1 MNEPF
6 NEKNDSF
13 ASLQSRRE
21 KSNFPNYL
29 KQGQTFEDQV
39 VEEMT
44 RVDATRKD
52 ETPHESLPFDERPD
66 AALFQS
72 NEKEEHQLPAQF
84 RSFKEK
90 ATEGHQKYKPR
101 VDWTSY
107 LNTNQRKPFKP
118 SSVPSST
125 RGLEKEVEPIVSYR
139 ELERELLPNSTDLI
153 LFEKEESLLVSVEE
167 QEDTIEKRMKEYND
181 SSHEKPV
188 QSQIFSTKGYVP
200 AFKRK
205 QESDVEVVQES
216 LLEGL
221 PETKVERRKAPEK
234 PLTGKQRRAMKKSL
248 SMIMEQ
254 EQQGRHLPYGHP
266 QK

>member
-21 KSNFPNYL
+21 KSTFPNYL
-29 KQGQTFEDQV
+29 RQGQSFEDQV

-44 RVDATRKD
+44 RIDATRKD
-52 ETPHESLPFDERPD
+52 ETPQESLPFDEQPD
-66 AALFQS
+66 AALLQPF
-72 NEKEEHQLPAQF
+72 EKEE
-84 RSFKEK
+84 
-90 ATEGHQKYKPR
+90 
-101 VDWTSY
+101 
-107 LNTNQRKPFKP
+107 NQRKPFKP
-118 SSVPSST
+118 STIPSST
-125 RGLEKEVEPIVSYR
+125 RGLEQEETPKVSYR
-139 ELERELLPNSTDLI
+139 ELERELLPNSMDLI
-153 LFEKEESLLVSVEE
+153 LFEKEEALLVSVEE
-167 QEDTIEKRMKEYND
+167 QEDTIEKRLKEYNGT
-181 SSHEKPV
+181 SYEKPV
-188 QSQIFSTKGYVP
+188 QSQVFATKGYVP

-248 SMIMEQ
+248 WPSKKIVVE
-254 EQQGRHLPYGHP
+254 
-266 QK
+266 K

>member
-21 KSNFPNYL
+21 KSAFPNYL

-52 ETPHESLPFDERPD
+52 ETPQESLPFDERSD
-66 AALFQS
+66 AALLQPI
-72 NEKEEHQLPAQF
+72 EKEEHQLPAQF

-118 SSVPSST
+118 STVPSST
-125 RGLEKEVEPIVSYR
+125 RGLEQEETPKVPYR
-139 ELERELLPNSTDLI
+139 ELENELLPNSTDLI
-153 LFEKEESLLVSVEE
+153 LFEKEEALLVSVEE
-167 QEDTIEKRMKEYND
+167 QEDTIEN
-181 SSHEKPV
+181 
-188 QSQIFSTKGYVP
+188 
-200 AFKRK
+200 A
-205 QESDVEVVQES
+205 
-216 LLEGL
+216 
-221 PETKVERRKAPEK
+221 
-234 PLTGKQRRAMKKSL
+234 
-248 SMIMEQ
+248 
-254 EQQGRHLPYGHP
+254 
-266 QK
+266 

>member
-21 KSNFPNYL
+21 KSTFPNYL

-52 ETPHESLPFDERPD
+52 ETPHESLPFYVRPD
-66 AALFQS
+66 AALFQPI
-72 NEKEEHQLPAQF
+72 EYVLIQLPSQF

-118 SSVPSST
+118 SAVPSST
-125 RGLEKEVEPIVSYR
+125 RCLEQEETPKVSYR
-139 ELERELLPNSTDLI
+139 ELERELLPNSMDLI

-167 QEDTIEKRMKEYND
+167 QEDTIEKRLKEYNGT
-181 SSHEKPV
+181 SHEKPV
-188 QSQIFSTKGYVP
+188 QSQVFATKGYVP

-266 QK
+266 KK

>member
-21 KSNFPNYL
+21 KSIFPNYL

-101 VDWTSY
+101 VDWTTY

-118 SSVPSST
+118 STVPSST
-125 RGLEKEVEPIVSYR
+125 RCLEKEVEPKISYR
-139 ELERELLPNSTDLI
+139 ELEKELLPNSTDLI
-153 LFEKEESLLVSVEE
+153 LFAKEESLLVSVDV
-167 QEDTIEKRMKEYND
+167 QEDTIEIRLKDYNYT
-181 SSHEKPV
+181 SHEKPV

-234 PLTGKQRRAMKKSL
+234 PLTRKQRRAMKKSL

-254 EQQGRHLPYGHP
+254 EQQERHLPYGHP
-266 QK
+266 KK